1 MIKLFFKL
9 KIDDMLDIRLLREN
23 PQKIKDGLQRRGED
37 PDVVDKLIVLD
48 IEIRKIKKE
57 LDELRKE
64 RNEISREIG
73 RLKREGKNVEEVL
86 KKVGNLGDKIK
97 AKETQ
102 LQNFQREFDSIW
114 YYLPN
119 LPHDSVPVGQTPEDN
134 VVIEEWH
141 PVRKLDFEPLPHWDI
156 GERLG
161 ILEFKKASEIS
172 GSRFAIYKGAGATL
186 ERALINFFLDYNR
199 EKGYVEIF
207 PPYLVKEY
215 AMISSGHLPK
225 FKVEMYHTEDDDLYL
240 IPTAETVLAN
250 LHRNEILE
258 EKELPKYY
266 MAYTACFRREAGS
279 YGKDVRGIIRVHQ
292 FNKVELFKYTK
303 PEDSYEELE
312 KMLQDAVELVKLLE
326 LPYRVVLL
334 CTGDMGFAASK
345 TYDIE
350 VWAPGV
356 KRWLEVSSVSNT
368 EDFQTRRA
376 KTRMRRKDGK
386 TEFPHTL
393 NGSGLATP
401 RVFVAILENYQNKDG
416 SITIPEVLRKYM
428 GGVDVILPGV

>member
-1 MIKLFFKL
+1 LIKLFIKV
-9 KIDDMLDIRLLREN
+9 KINDMLDIRLLREN
-23 PQKIKDGLQRRGED
+23 PQKIKEGLRKRGED
-37 PDVVDKLIVLD
+37 SAVVDKLISLD
-48 IEIRKIKKE
+48 LEIRKIKKE

-97 AKETQ
+97 EKETHLKD
-102 LQNFQREFDSIW
+102 LQQEFDSIW
-114 YYLPN
+114 FYLPN
-119 LPHDSVPVGQTPEDN
+119 IPHDSVPVGQTPDDN
-134 VVIEEWH
+134 KVIEQWH
-141 PVRKLDFEPLPHWDI
+141 PDRKLDFEPLPHWDI
-156 GERLG
+156 GEKLG
-161 ILEFKKASEIS
+161 ILEFKKASDIS
-172 GSRFAIYKGAGATL
+172 GSRFAIYKDAGARL
-186 ERALINFFLDYNR
+186 ERALINFFLDYNKER
-199 EKGYVEIF
+199 GYVEIF
-207 PPYLVKEY
+207 PPYLVKEQ
-215 AMISSGHLPK
+215 AMFSSGHLPK

-250 LHRNEILE
+250 LHSNEILS

-312 KMLQDAVELVKLLE
+312 KMLRDAVELVKLLE

-350 VWAPGV
+350 VWAPGI

-376 KTRMRRKDGK
+376 KTKMRRKDGR

-401 RVFVAILENYQNKDG
+401 RIFIAILENYQNKDG
-416 SITIPEVLRKYM
+416 SVTIPEVLRKYM
-428 GGVDVILPGV
+428 GGADVILP